1 MRDHVVI
8 ISLDD
13 VFSRM
18 LELEFRLFQ
27 LSARVIRDAEEAFF
41 ADVALLDLD
50 SMPAPINGTYSRMI
64 GFTRSSVLSADDA
77 RRQCAMILHRPFQM
91 DILRREVFDIL
102 HQDRS
107 GARENDRVFIE
118 VKKAERLEYEKL
130 MLKDGHLSCG
140 EKKLALSNHEARILE
155 ALIAKKGEAVSRE
168 ELSALIGESSANK
181 VDVYIC
187 YLRKKTENAFGVR
200 LIGTVRKKGYRLL

>member
-27 LSARVIRDAEEAFF
+27 LSTRVIRDAEEVFF
-41 ADVALLDLD
+41 AEVALLDLD
-50 SMPAPINGTYSRMI
+50 SMPAPTNGTYSRMI
-64 GFTRSSVLSADDA
+64 GFTRSSALSADDA

-91 DILRREVFDIL
+91 NILRREVFDIL
-102 HQDRS
+102 HQNRSEPRESDRILIDV
-107 GARENDRVFIE
+107 N
-118 VKKAERLEYEKL
+118 KPERHEHIRLI
-130 MLKDGHLSCG
+130 LKDGKLFYG
-140 EKKLALSNHEARILE
+140 EKNLSLSNHEARILE
-155 ALIAKKGEAVSRE
+155 ALIAKKGEAASRE

-187 YLRKKTENAFGVR
+187 YLRKKIENAFGVR